1 MANKSEL
8 HNEPLPINVWPVSQT
23 TSQYQRAGRYLPECA
38 KHPGKMVPSLA
49 RQIIEEFS
57 KPGELVLDPMAG
69 IGTTVVEGA
78 LIDRQCVGVELE
90 ERWTDLARR
99 NLDHMLD
106 ETQRDLAF
114 VTQGDARDL
123 ASALGSL
130 HGQVDLI
137 ATSPPY
143 SCEVGTVD
151 SDSSSGHIHRERS
164 SLNYSVDRRNLGHAR
179 GGKYVNEMT
188 AVYRSC
194 FDALRPGGLM
204 VTVTKNMHQRERL
217 LDVARATVDAA
228 EAVGFETMEH
238 IIALL
243 CAVRGDGL
251 VARPSFWQQRS
262 VRNAR
267 RKGLP
272 QYLIAHEDVLVFQ
285 KGQAQ
290 ADHAPLIPTNPNQ
303 EGTATKK
310 AGLSN
315 VA

>member
-1 MANKSEL
+1 MTDKSEI
-8 HNEPLPINVWPVSQT
+8 NTEPLPINVWPVSQT

-49 RQIIEEFS
+49 RQIVDEFS
-57 KPGELVLDPMAG
+57 KPGDLVVDPMAG

-78 LIDRQCVGVELE
+78 LIDRHCVGVELE
-90 ERWTDLARR
+90 ESWTDLAKR
-99 NLDHMLD
+99 NIDHMI
-106 ETQRDLAF
+106 EGSKRELAF

-123 ASALGSL
+123 STALGSL
-130 HGQVDLI
+130 HGSVDLI

-151 SDSSSGHIHRERS
+151 SDRATGHLSRAHSSA
-164 SLNYSVDRRNLGHAR
+164 NYSTDRSNLGHAR
-179 GGKYVNEMT
+179 GARYQTEM
-188 AVYRSC
+188 AGVYRSC

-228 EAVGFETMEH
+228 GSVGFQTMEH

-243 CAVRGDGL
+243 CAVRSDGL

-272 QYLIAHEDVLVFQ
+272 QYLIAHEDVLVFRKPDNQ
-285 KGQAQ
+285 PGN
-290 ADHAPLIPTNPNQ
+290 APPISLERNHRGVISTR
-303 EGTATKK
+303 E
-310 AGLSN
+310 GLSN